1 MVPSQQK
8 FTKKNENNSDF
19 VQRNPSVKNQL
30 FGTKDCSI
38 CTQDPRVRSTRK
50 KTKAKQMTEIATQAC
65 VSRKQEGGGM
75 CLRLYEVMVVK
86 AANKRVYASV
96 QHSRFDFKETK
107 KENKGFERSNRIL

>member
-1 MVPSQQK
+1 
-8 FTKKNENNSDF
+8 
-19 VQRNPSVKNQL
+19 
-30 FGTKDCSI
+30 
-38 CTQDPRVRSTRK
+38 
-50 KTKAKQMTEIATQAC
+50 MTEIATQAC